1 MVNVGTLALMAGEI
15 FLAYINCH
23 GILREDNWVV
33 HQRVK
38 CCMAVSL
45 IWVEVVFQCFLVLLM
60 SCMEFAYISFLDRV
74 WGCVSYCSFHGY
86 EEILKFVFAIS
97 LFYSLLRR

>member
-1 MVNVGTLALMAGEI
+1 
-15 FLAYINCH
+15 
-23 GILREDNWVV
+23 
-33 HQRVK
+33 
-38 CCMAVSL
+38 
-45 IWVEVVFQCFLVLLM
+45 
-60 SCMEFAYISFLDRV
+60 MEFAYISFLDRV